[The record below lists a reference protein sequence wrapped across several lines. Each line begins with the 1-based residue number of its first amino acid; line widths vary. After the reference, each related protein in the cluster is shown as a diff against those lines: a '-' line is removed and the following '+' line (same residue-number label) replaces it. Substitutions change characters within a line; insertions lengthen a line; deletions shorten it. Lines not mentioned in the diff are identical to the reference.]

1 MSEGLV
7 STEARG
13 GGAAGAPTH
22 PRLRKL
28 WLDLHLTIGLVVG
41 AVFVLIGLTGAILSF
56 RAEIDEWLNADLLTM
71 SARAEANASLVSLD
85 EIIANA
91 RAAAPEGATPVYL
104 HFAEPPRRPA
114 DVIFSIHD
122 TASGEDRIDQIVMNP
137 YDGSLIGR
145 RTIVDPRSR
154 FAEPFTVF
162 VIHLHYTLLQGEVGE
177 TIVGFAG
184 LLLFVSLATG
194 LYLWW
199 PRNGRWRQAFT
210 VKRGASGE
218 RLVLDLH
225 KTTAIYV
232 LPALVVIIFSGVY
245 LIFGDQMRALVGVVS
260 PADAHMLRED
270 LKSEPANGRAPI
282 GAAAAAAIVD
292 RLFPDGRLM
301 DMGLPGPE
309 GAYVVGKRADDEVNT
324 SEPRRRV
331 AVDQYS
337 GAVLQIQDPRDFT
350 AGETFLNWQYPLH
363 TGEAFG
369 DPGRVFICMMGFVP
383 ALLYATGVIRWLQ
396 KRRTRRRKLDATA

>member
-13 GGAAGAPTH
+13 GGAVGA
-22 PRLRKL
+22 RARARKL
-28 WLDLHLTIGLVVG
+28 WLDLHLTIGLVTG
-41 AVFVLIGLTGAILSF
+41 ALFVLIGLTGAISSF
-56 RAEIDEWLNADLLTM
+56 RAEIDEWLNADLLTL
-71 SARAEANASLVSLD
+71 SPPAEAKAPLVSLD

-104 HFAEPPRRPA
+104 HFPKRRRPA

-122 TASGEDRIDQIVMNP
+122 SASGEDRIDQIVMNP
-137 YDGSLIGR
+137 YDGSVIGR
-145 RTIVDPRSR
+145 RTIVDPQSR

-162 VIHLHYTLLQGEVGE
+162 VIHLHYTLLQGEIGE

-184 LLLFVSLATG
+184 LFLFVSLATG

-210 VKRGASGE
+210 VKRGASAE

-225 KTTAIYV
+225 KTTAIHV
-232 LPALVVIIFSGVY
+232 LPVLVVIIFSGLY
-245 LIFGDQMRALVGVVS
+245 LIFGNQVRALVGVFS
-260 PADAHMLRED
+260 PVDAHMLRED

-282 GAAAAAAIVD
+282 GAAAAASIVD

-309 GAYVVGKRADDEVNT
+309 GAYVVGKRADNEVNT

-337 GAVLQIQDPRDFT
+337 GAVLQVQDPHDFT

-383 ALLYATGVIRWLQ
+383 ALLYATGVTRWLQ
-396 KRRTRRRKLDATA
+396 KRRIRQARGG

>member
-1 MSEGLV
+1 MSEELA
-7 STEARG
+7 SMEARG
-13 GGAAGAPTH
+13 RGAAGAPTH

-28 WLDLHLTIGLVVG
+28 WLDLHLYIGLVVG
-41 AVFVLIGLTGAILSF
+41 ALFVLIGLTGAILSF
-56 RAEIDEWLNADLLTM
+56 RAEIDEWLNADLLTLPPP
-71 SARAEANASLVSLD
+71 AEAKAPLVSLD

-104 HFAEPPRRPA
+104 HFPKRRRPA

-122 TASGEDRIDQIVMNP
+122 SASGENRIDQLVMNP
-137 YDGSLIGR
+137 YDGSFIGR
-145 RTIVDPRSR
+145 RTLVDPLSR

-184 LLLFVSLATG
+184 LFLLVSLATG

-210 VKRGASGE
+210 VKRGASAE

-232 LPALVVIIFSGVY
+232 LPVLVVIIFSGLY
-245 LIFGDQMRALVGVVS
+245 LIFGNQVRALVGVFS
-260 PADAHMLRED
+260 PVDAHMLRED

-282 GAAAAAAIVD
+282 GAAAAASIVD

-337 GAVLQIQDPRDFT
+337 GAVLQVQDPHDFT

-369 DPGRVFICMMGFVP
+369 DTGRVVICMMGFVP
-383 ALLYATGVIRWLQ
+383 ALLYATGVTRWLQ
-396 KRRTRRRKLDATA
+396 KRRIRQARGG

>member
-1 MSEGLV
+1 MSEELA
-7 STEARG
+7 SMEARG
-13 GGAAGAPTH
+13 RGAAGAPTH

-28 WLDLHLTIGLVVG
+28 WLDLHLYIGLVVG
-41 AVFVLIGLTGAILSF
+41 ALFVLIGLTGAILSF
-56 RAEIDEWLNADLLTM
+56 RAEIDEWLNADLLTLPPP
-71 SARAEANASLVSLD
+71 AEAKAPLVSLD

-91 RAAAPEGATPVYL
+91 RAAAPESATPVYL
-104 HFAEPPRRPA
+104 HFPKRRRPA

-122 TASGEDRIDQIVMNP
+122 SASGENRIDQIVMNP
-137 YDGSLIGR
+137 YDGSFIGR
-145 RTIVDPRSR
+145 RTLVDPRSR

-184 LLLFVSLATG
+184 LFLLVSLATG

-210 VKRGASGE
+210 VKRGASAE

-232 LPALVVIIFSGVY
+232 LPVLVVIIFSGLY
-245 LIFGDQMRALVGVVS
+245 LIFGNQVRALVGVFS
-260 PADAHMLRED
+260 PVDAHMLREN

-301 DMGLPGPE
+301 DMGLPGAE

-337 GAVLQIQDPRDFT
+337 GAVLQVQDPHDFT

-369 DPGRVFICMMGFVP
+369 DTGRVVIGMMGFVP
-383 ALLYATGVIRWLQ
+383 ALLYATGVTRWLQ
-396 KRRTRRRKLDATA
+396 KRRIRQACGG